1 MIDPE
6 LQRWADQQILQLED
20 EGRIIIAVLLNV
32 IVVLILRV
40 AF

>member
-20 EGRIIIAVLLNV
+20 EGRIIVAVLLNV
-32 IVVLILRV
+32 IVVLILRI